1 MAEWLAEFL
10 GWSLDTG
17 YQTSVHTVS
26 SYIYM
31 GAIILVVVCSVI
43 VVAEMGSVIHG
54 IFHKD

>member
-10 GWSLDTG
+10 GWNLDSS

-31 GAIILVVVCSVI
+31 GAIILVVVASVI

-54 IFHKD
+54 FFHKD